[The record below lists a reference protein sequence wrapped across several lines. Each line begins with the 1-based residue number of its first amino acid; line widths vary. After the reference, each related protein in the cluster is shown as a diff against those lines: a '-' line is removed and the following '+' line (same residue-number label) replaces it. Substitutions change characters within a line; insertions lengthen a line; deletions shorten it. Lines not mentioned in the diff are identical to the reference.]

1 MRVLTCIAAAAVLA
15 STLAACADPYYYS
28 RYPRYGY
35 AYQTYS
41 APGVTVA
48 YSTGP
53 SYAYAPPSGYSYPY
67 GYSYGYNSGYDYYRN
82 YRGIHP
88 GPEYYP

>member
-28 RYPRYGY
+28 RPSYGY

-41 APGVTVA
+41 APGMTVT
-48 YSTGP
+48 YTTGP
-53 SYAYAPPSGYSYPY
+53 SYAYSYPSGYAYSYPSSSY
-67 GYSYGYNSGYDYYRN
+67 GYSGQWDYYRN